1 MLHYLLTMKHYKSL
15 SELHRENGFIPNE
28 NPLFS
33 IYQCKGLCSLA
44 DREFTSDFYMIG
56 LKKLKSGV
64 ILYGRTKYDHDC
76 GSMMFVRPRQIIEMK
91 NLHLDEDGFLI
102 FVHEDFLNGHML
114 HNDIKKYHYFDYET
128 NEALHLSPREELT
141 IWDLYRKIESEY
153 HNNQDEYSREI
164 ILANV
169 DTMLKYAQRFYKRQF
184 MNRSEISGKTVSR
197 FTDALDQYVSSGF
210 LNSKGLPSVQYM
222 AEKLDISAGYL
233 TDVLKQESGKTALEH
248 IHIYL
253 ISEAK
258 NRLKS
263 EDKTVSEIAYTLG
276 FDNLSYFSRLFKKEV
291 GITPVLFKKQSLN

>member
-1 MLHYLLTMKHYKSL
+1 MLQYLLTMKHYKSL

-33 IYQCKGLCSLA
+33 IYQCNGLCSLA

-76 GSMMFVRPRQIIEMK
+76 GSMMFVKPRQIIEMK
-91 NLHLDEDGFLI
+91 NLDLDEDGFLI
-102 FVHEDFLNGHML
+102 FVHEDFLNGHIL

-184 MNRSEISGKTVSR
+184 INRSEISGKTVSR
-197 FTDALDQYVSSGF
+197 FTDALNQYVSNGF

-258 NRLKS
+258 NLLKS
-263 EDKTVSEIAYTLG
+263 EDKTVSEIAYALG